1 MGVVDAI
8 NALNQ
13 PAQKLIDTVSAAIGK
28 VYEPRHIRK
37 MADAEAYRIN
47 TVSEAM
53 RNNCDLPIEYNSQDG
68 TTAIDISD
76 FNQLIQRTGARLAYQ
91 EVMKQQNIENV
102 IDKAYTE
109 LEKETQV
116 SEEPVSED
124 WINRFFNSVE
134 DISDDDM
141 QKLFGMILA
150 DEIRHPNTYS
160 LRTLNVL
167 RNLSKSEA
175 ELFVKIAPL
184 VFHGLILSDGELLT
198 KYGVSYVDII
208 KLDDC
213 GLVSSKN
220 SSNNLKVEKNCV
232 VLNTKEHLIF
242 AKNEKDSAFSLKM
255 GVYVLTPAGNEL
267 LKVVDSSK
275 TESLMCDMARV
286 IQNENKDVHISLHRI
301 TEIEDDGLKYDTTDL
316 LKKCETNE

>member
-1 MGVVDAI
+1 MGAIEVI

-13 PAQKLIDTVSAAIGK
+13 PAQKLIDAVSAAIGK

-53 RNNCDLPIEYNSQDG
+53 RNNCDLPIEYNSRDE
-68 TTAIDISD
+68 TTAIDTSD
-76 FNQLIQRTGARLAYQ
+76 FNQLIQRTGARIAYQ
-91 EVMKQQNIENV
+91 EVKKQQNIESV
-102 IDKAYTE
+102 IDKAYAE
-109 LEKETQV
+109 LETETHV

-124 WINRFFNSVE
+124 WMNRFFNSVG
-134 DISDDDM
+134 DVSNDDM

-150 DEIRHPNTYS
+150 GEIKHPNSYS

-167 RNLSKSEA
+167 RNLSRSEA
-175 ELFVKIAPL
+175 RLFTKIAPL
-184 VFHGLILSDGELLT
+184 VFKGLILSDDKLLS
-198 KYGVSYVDII
+198 KYGISYVDII

-220 SSNNLKVEKNCV
+220 SRNTLQLEKDCV

-242 AKNEKDSAFSLKM
+242 AKNENNSAYSLKM

-267 LKVVDSSK
+267 LQVVDSNKS
-275 TESLMCDMARV
+275 ESLMFDMAQV

-301 TEIEDDGLKYDTTDL
+301 VEIEEDGLKYETTDL
-316 LKKCETNE
+316 LEKREINE